1 MSSSLPTTATTSP
14 NNSNHNRNP
23 THHHAAVAVATAATP
38 SYPMPAYLNFTPG
51 GLSYCRPQESSA
63 SSHADRSYF
72 YHLGAYCHPVT
83 SASNNN
89 SNSGVSTTPI
99 NSSLGTPRSSSS
111 TNQRMTRTSPAK
123 TSTGGGGGA
132 GERPDVLIRNAKKA
146 DDLLHHI
153 SMTYYP
159 HGGSTTGGNPTV
171 DPPYRVPSLSVLANA
186 AFGRLTGVPAAA
198 AKLWADSMVLA
209 YLHCPEATPETV
221 MTEEQI
227 LASWLSSSSS
237 TTPTASTVLGDNTAV
252 NALKQLLQQAE
263 AAQQLNPSGGGFRA
277 RPCGYVFKRGDIAWN
292 CRTCQTDSTC
302 VICDNCFK
310 NSNHEGHEVFFHRTT
325 PGGCCDCGDAEA
337 WKLQGCCDAHRPE
350 GDDVVES
357 QGDDPDEAVRMA
369 VKGRQQGIETLKNAP
384 TALPPRFAAAL
395 GAVIGA
401 AVNCLV
407 QAVDG
412 AGIGA
417 DPVQWKLRWMD
428 EVSRI
433 WNDAARNEDYGL
445 DNEPKLPGSVV
456 TPSAFVGTPAE
467 TLKSFPQNYGLHLR
481 LHNDDVHTFDEVI
494 DALHET
500 RLSRRN
506 QVNPDDPINQSLVTL
521 REAANEMTHH
531 VDADGQVT
539 VKSFTSLHAA
549 MQGFRRLKSRGLHCS
564 VVSTAQ
570 TDMEHRARALSSWLS
585 EISATHPA
593 AAVLVVH
600 ALVKA
605 GHARDLAGISV
616 WQEARM
622 IPAWAATE
630 PLTTVPALRRRF
642 MAFPPHLAT
651 SYLTSEEAEKLY
663 DMATEINSQQFR
675 EMTGTLAMDLPFM
688 LESNQPDAMFLTLNV
703 SLSLQ
708 ARHPV
713 STRAYHTDYLLKG
726 IENRLMHFGARCPRC
741 TSTIESRNTRSIPCC
756 TAYKQGIMTLR
767 HF

>member
-1 MSSSLPTTATTSP
+1 
-14 NNSNHNRNP
+14 
-23 THHHAAVAVATAATP
+23 
-38 SYPMPAYLNFTPG
+38 
-51 GLSYCRPQESSA
+51 
-63 SSHADRSYF
+63 
-72 YHLGAYCHPVT
+72 
-83 SASNNN
+83 
-89 SNSGVSTTPI
+89 
-99 NSSLGTPRSSSS
+99 
-111 TNQRMTRTSPAK
+111 MTRTSPSK
-123 TSTGGGGGA
+123 SSSGGGLGA
-132 GERPDVLIRNAKKA
+132 TFGERPDGLIRKAQIA
-146 DDLLHHI
+146 DDVLHRI
-153 SMTYYP
+153 SLRYHR
-159 HGGSTTGGNPTV
+159 HGGFARGDSAAAATSLGV
-171 DPPYRVPSLSVLANA
+171 PPYRVPSLSVLAHA
-186 AFGRLTGVPAAA
+186 AFGRLTGVPAVA

-209 YLHCPEATPETV
+209 YLHCSEVAAPETD

-227 LASWLSSSSS
+227 LASWMESSHSTN
-237 TTPTASTVLGDNTAV
+237 TTPTAIGDETAV
-252 NALKQLLQQAE
+252 NVLKQLLQQAE
-263 AAQQLNPSGGGFRA
+263 AGQHLDPSGGGFRA

-310 NSNHEGHEVFFHRTT
+310 NSNHDGHEVFFHRTT

-350 GDDVVES
+350 EDDVVES

-369 VKGRQQGIETLKNAP
+369 IKGRQQGIDTLENPP
-384 TALPPRFAAAL
+384 TALPPKFSAAL

-445 DNEPKLPGSVV
+445 DNEPKLPGSVA

-467 TLKSFPQNYGLHLR
+467 ILKSFPQNYQLHLR

-494 DALHET
+494 DALHEP

-506 QVNPDDPINQSLVTL
+506 HTNPEDPINQSLVTL
-521 REAANEMTHH
+521 REAANDMTHH
-531 VDADGQVT
+531 VDTDGQVT

-585 EISATHPA
+585 EISAAHPA

-600 ALVKA
+600 ALVEA
-605 GHARDLAGISV
+605 GHTRDLAGISV

-622 IPAWAATE
+622 IPAWATTE
-630 PLTTVPALRRRF
+630 PLTTVQALRRRF
-642 MAFPPHLAT
+642 MTFPPHLET

-663 DMATEINSQQFR
+663 DMATEINSRQFR
-675 EMTGTLAMDLPFM
+675 EMTGMSAILFAFRMG
-688 LESNQPDAMFLTLNV
+688 
-703 SLSLQ
+703 
-708 ARHPV
+708 
-713 STRAYHTDYLLKG
+713 TR
-726 IENRLMHFGARCPRC
+726 P
-741 TSTIESRNTRSIPCC
+741 P
-756 TAYKQGIMTLR
+756 
-767 HF
+767 